1 MITDQSANVNS
12 RRSRCGGIGHCT
24 GHAAIRDGGRAGDLA
39 DQTGGAVTGRGNV
52 GSNISGNFNVFNH
65 SAGAGLAEQ
74 SGVAAG
80 DVQLEGDGMPVAV
93 KGAFEG

>member
-12 RRSRCGGIGHCT
+12 RRSRCGGVGHCS
-24 GHAAIRDGGRAGDLA
+24 GHTAIRDGGSAGDLA

-52 GSNISGNFNVFNH
+52 GSNIGGNFNVFDNGILTG
-65 SAGAGLAEQ
+65 S
-74 SGVAAG
+74 SKKPGVAAG

-93 KGAFEG
+93 KGASEG

>member
-1 MITDQSANVNS
+1 MVTDQTTGISS
-12 RRSRCGGIGHCT
+12 GIGPC
-24 GHAAIRDGGRAGDLA
+24 GSVFYIAGYAAVCDCGSAGDLA
-39 DQTGGAVTGRGNV
+39 DQAGGAVTGRGNV